1 MIPSASP
8 CLWFLLLPTLLTD
21 DLPLKAAGVPVTMFT
36 VEGGGQGKGF
46 DLAVEAIVSDFLTH
60 ALLGTE
66 EAPGDATVQA
76 GK

>member
-8 CLWFLLLPTLLTD
+8 CFLFLLLPILLTA
-21 DLPLKAAGVPVTMFT
+21 DLTLEAAGVPITMVT

-46 DLAVEAIVSDFLTH
+46 GPAVEAFVSDFLTH
-60 ALLGTE
+60 ALLGTG
-66 EAPGDATVQA
+66 EAPSDAKVKA